1 MSNVLGYVSTDLE
14 APYEGELDL
23 ENLDEWYQDKL
34 DEAVRLLLRKA
45 PNLMARMAAYDAAK
59 GTGLDPQFVKDKVLG
74 AVLRVMRNPDG
85 MLSETEG
92 DYSYRLNPVV
102 ASANIWYTKDE
113 LADLGITDASTV
125 KPRTVFA
132 SNRYG
137 WP

>member
-45 PNLMARMAAYDAAK
+45 PNLMQRMAAYDPAK
-59 GTGLDPQFVKDKVLG
+59 GTGLDPAFVKDKVLG
-74 AVLRVMRNPDG
+74 AVLRVMRNPEG

-113 LADLGITDASTV
+113 LADLGIS
-125 KPRTVFA
+125 
-132 SNRYG
+132 
-137 WP
+137 